1 MYIWLRWKN
10 NRTVVFLC
18 SWYSWLINSFVN
30 GESLRTFFFF
40 YAHFFKWRPRLKNR
54 KLTAV
59 SWISVLQSNNLT
71 VGSKIIT
78 VIEKGRRMNLKW
90 TKGIRYVFSLKEND
104 CKSLI
109 VKVQLVWCT
118 SVVHLCLSF
127 PYFIFRSVCFWI
139 PVYAA
144 PAVCKLQGKI

>member
-1 MYIWLRWKN
+1 MYYRKITGLSSLFVAGTPGWL
-10 NRTVVFLC
+10 TVLSMVSPFL
-18 SWYSWLINSFVN
+18 W
-30 GESLRTFFFF
+30 FFF

-144 PAVCKLQGKI
+144 PAICKLQGKI